1 MAVLDPIVQHQPAQ
15 RVHARGV
22 TPAEPVQYV
31 NVVRAFLEQQAGA
44 FAPVGVPVLEER
56 VAAVA
61 DEVAAPAGLHLADGA
76 AQDQLAHLA
85 DQPHVPH
92 VVAHVQL
99 QLPLERGP
107 ENPVAAADGDRH
119 RLFEIHRLARLQRG
133 DGVLLVEEVRRG
145 DEDRADVL
153 QGEQPPVVVRHE
165 NVRPEI
171 ELEPRQRRGID
182 VGPRDD
188 ADAVLRVVRVAG
200 QGAPAAGADDADP
213 QFLRRGHVSFLS
225 RSWNAVS

>member
-1 MAVLDPIVQHQPAQ
+1 M
-15 RVHARGV
+15 
-22 TPAEPVQYV
+22 
-31 NVVRAFLEQQAGA
+31 
-44 FAPVGVPVLEER
+44 
-56 VAAVA
+56 
-61 DEVAAPAGLHLADGA
+61 
-76 AQDQLAHLA
+76 
-85 DQPHVPH
+85 PH
-92 VVAHVQL
+92 VVAQVQL

-107 ENPVAAADGDRH
+107 ENPVAAGDGDRH
-119 RLFEIHRLARLQRG
+119 RLFEIHRLACLQRG

-153 QGEQPPVVVRHE
+153 QGEEFPVIVGHE

-171 ELEPRQRRGID
+171 ELEPRQRRRIG

-188 ADAVLRVVRVAG
+188 ADAVLRVMRVAG

-213 QFLRRGHVSFLS
+213 EFLRRGHVRFLS